1 MIRYLFIFMFMAGLP
16 SLAQSHA
23 QDAPLLYVDANNN
36 EYLLQNGLLSY
47 TAQVPERSSSGMY
60 SGGKNQSAA
69 VSKARQLKIWAMA
82 EALAAQPE
90 AKQERREMGTA
101 ILILRKGEPASQP
114 AYLRA
119 SAGRAA
125 LEACLQEAFRSP
137 SANTPRTIEIVQGQ
151 TLSLKGSLEEGE
163 LLPDI
168 SWAWSSQI
176 ACFPGTAKTKFD
188 GAQVFYTGTI
198 PAQSVLTV
206 RLIPDDPKAEM
217 SLYGYLKGQGTIE
230 LPPMLKQCIRCEADY
245 ARGRPIAGR
254 SRPAHIRELN
264 ELLAIARP
272 YQAVIAVAGAAGL
285 QQGGYTLEVS
295 CSPR

>member
-1 MIRYLFIFMFMAGLP
+1 MIRHFFTLMLMAGLP
-16 SLAQSHA
+16 NLPQSDAQN
-23 QDAPLLYVDANNN
+23 APLHYVDANNN

-47 TAQVPERSSSGMY
+47 KAQTPRRSSSGIY
-60 SGGKNQSAA
+60 SGGENQAA
-69 VSKARQLKIWAMA
+69 AISKAWQLKIYAMA
-82 EALAAQPE
+82 EALATQPE
-90 AKQERREMGTA
+90 AKQEQREMGTA
-101 ILILRKGEPASQP
+101 ILMLRKGEPTSQK

-119 SAGRAA
+119 SAGRAE
-125 LEACLQEAFRSP
+125 LEACLQEALRSP
-137 SANTPRTIEIVQGQ
+137 SANTPRPIDIVQGQ
-151 TLSLKGSLEEGE
+151 TLSLKGDLEEGE

-168 SWAWSSQI
+168 SWAWSSQV
-176 ACFPGTAKTKFD
+176 ACFPGTAKAKFD

-198 PAQSVLTV
+198 PPQSILTV
-206 RLIPDDPKAEM
+206 RLIPDDPKSEM